1 MAKKDITDFSVTRD
15 LLGKMGGE
23 YAVELVRICGKKG
36 RPVTDEEI
44 EKKIKLKITEIRA
57 VLNRLHYRGVAG
69 YYKKRNPKTGWYA
82 YTWEINPKRI
92 AELVCEKQQ
101 DEIIR
106 LEKKLEFEASYVIFS
121 CKKLC
126 KGHPFEVAA
135 EYNFR
140 CPECGETLEAQDNEK
155 ASKELKKTINAMKN
169 ELIELRSIQ

>member
-1 MAKKDITDFSVTRD
+1 MVKKDITSFAVTKD
-15 LLGKMGGE
+15 LIGKIGGD
-23 YAVELVRICGKKG
+23 YAVELVRICEKKG

-57 VLNRLHYRGVAG
+57 VLNRLHYRGIAS
-69 YYKKRNPKTGWYA
+69 YNKKRNPKTGWYA
-82 YTWEINPKRI
+82 YTWMINPKRI

-101 DEIIR
+101 DEILR
-106 LEKKLEFEASYVIFS
+106 LEKKLEFEANYVIFS

-126 KGHPFEVAA
+126 RGQPFEIAA

-155 ASKELKKTINAMKN
+155 AGKELKKTISTMKN
-169 ELIELRSIQ
+169 ELIELRNIT